1 MAFGHFGSC
10 PTTRPAERV
19 QQVQSGWR
27 AVLGAWAV
35 GWALRMAPATGP
47 APGAGT
53 WMAAATDFATTR
65 APAGPGERRG
75 DHEEVADDV
84 VANVEAAKNGS
95 AFAFALLY
103 DAYVDQVYAYIHRR
117 VGHTQTAEDLTS
129 DVFMRA
135 LKRIDSFT
143 WQGKDFGAWLI
154 TIARNRTHDHFK
166 SARTRLESTV
176 EEVRDDRH
184 APPAADAP
192 ERQAELGAVREALA
206 DGLDQLKAEQA
217 EVLRL
222 RFLDGYDVA
231 ETARIMGKNDQ
242 SIRALQYRA
251 LKALAKHVDAE
262 ELVRS

>member
-1 MAFGHFGSC
+1 M
-10 PTTRPAERV
+10 
-19 QQVQSGWR
+19 QSGWR

-65 APAGPGERRG
+65 APVGPGERRG

-143 WQGKDFGAWLI
+143 WQGKDFGAWLV
-154 TIARNRTHDHFK
+154 TIARNLVADHFK
-166 SARTRLESTV
+166 SGRYRLEVCTA
-176 EEVRDDRH
+176 ELIEPDRH
-184 APPAADAP
+184 EEGP
-192 ERQAELGAVREALA
+192 ERTVLDSMTNRTLLLAVKRLGS
-206 DGLDQLKAEQA
+206 EQQ
-217 EVLRL
+217 ECVVL
-222 RFLDGYDVA
+222 RFLHGLSVA
-231 ETARIMGKNDQ
+231 ETALVMGKKPGA
-242 SIRALQYRA
+242 IKALQYRA
-251 LKALAKHVDAE
+251 
-262 ELVRS
+262 VRSLARMLPPDLRH